1 METTNWTIWKLWNWF
16 LPLLLKFYFCF
27 SFRTKLMKS
36 DGKTSFRVSVNLKTV
51 SRSGN
56 GNAALVFTLFLFLY
70 LTRYYFCYFFLST
83 WGGKIFNPK
92 IGTYLHFALLNPEL
106 SHQAWG
112 LNHRPL
118 DLKAS
123 VLTIDYAA
131 SPQKNNFPFL
141 TSGFCIFNPLIN
153 AIPSSFAILSVGF
166 LEIE

>member
-1 METTNWTIWKLWNWF
+1 MPLENRPFKNSTTSHHLKTSKLI
-16 LPLLLKFYFCF
+16 LPLKLKWKICF

-112 LNHRPL
+112 LNHGPL
-118 DLKAS
+118 DLKAR

-131 SPQKNNFPFL
+131 SPPPQKFL
-141 TSGFCIFNPLIN
+141 NQLLGSVFLIH
-153 AIPSSFAILSVGF
+153 
-166 LEIE
+166 